1 MSPALRAQLSA
12 TTAAGEAWRCL
23 RCASYVPG
31 PAGASGPARDA
42 PRVRRGLQIRS
53 LLILRIFSVERFLR
67 ALLFFGLAVLLW
79 QFKHSQH
86 SIEAAFDRE
95 RPILRELFRQL
106 GFNIDHSKLV
116 GLIQHALTLSSSSL
130 TLLAIGLAAYAA
142 IEVVEG
148 VGLWLARRWGEYFAM
163 VATSLGLP
171 LEIYDLTHKVTVTAL
186 IFLAVNLA
194 LVVYLVATKRLFGV
208 RGGKHA
214 YESRL
219 RSDSVMEQAIEAAA
233 AIRGTASDGTRSQPT
248 PASRPRRPLQARLP
262 PLHRRAH
269 RTRRPGEHTGSA
281 PPRQPRPARRVRPG
295 WPRTGRARTR
305 PTRAWTRPAA
315 DGTSTD
321 EAGMYGTGTNDVRR
335 GGDPVQPS
343 AAGCGHRIHAERR
356 PASRARARRHRA
368 TPAASTPA
376 APHPVHGSAAPTAR
390 SPHELAMDVPVT
402 YSRV

>member
-1 MSPALRAQLSA
+1 MDWSLLGCGRSGHVTYAPDEPGVRAQLSA
-12 TTAAGEAWRCL
+12 TTATTATTATATTATTATGEAWLCL

-31 PAGASGPARDA
+31 PAEASGPARDA

-67 ALLFFGLAVLLW
+67 ALLFLGLAVLLW

-116 GLIQHALTLSSSSL
+116 GLIQHALALSATSL
-130 TLLAIGLAAYAA
+130 TLVAIGLAAYAA

-171 LEIYDLTHKVTVTAL
+171 VEIYDLTRKVTVTAL

-208 RGGKHA
+208 RGGKRA

-219 RSDSVMEQAIEAAA
+219 RSDSVMEQAIAAASPDIVSPDAASPPARPGVTPPTAASGPPAATSPGASPAPGAPTSTQEAAA
-233 AIRGTASDGTRSQPT
+233 MSAPTDPDGTA
-248 PASRPRRPLQARLP
+248 
-262 PLHRRAH
+262 
-269 RTRRPGEHTGSA
+269 
-281 PPRQPRPARRVRPG
+281 
-295 WPRTGRARTR
+295 
-305 PTRAWTRPAA
+305 
-315 DGTSTD
+315 
-321 EAGMYGTGTNDVRR
+321 GTGTAHSDGMDGT
-335 GGDPVQPS
+335 GGADATGTES
-343 AAGCGHRIHAERR
+343 AADPRSAE
-356 PASRARARRHRA
+356 PVGRHRA
-368 TPAASTPA
+368 TPATSAPPA
-376 APHPVHGSAAPTAR
+376 PGPHP
-390 SPHELAMDVPVT
+390 
-402 YSRV
+402 

>member
-1 MSPALRAQLSA
+1 MDWSLLGCGRSGHITYAPDEPGVRAQLSG

-23 RCASYVPG
+23 RCASYVSG
-31 PAGASGPARDA
+31 PAGASGPARDG

-67 ALLFFGLAVLLW
+67 ALLFSGLAVLLW

-142 IEVVEG
+142 IEVVEC

-171 LEIYDLTHKVTVTAL
+171 VEIYDLTHKVTVTAL

-194 LVVYLVATKRLFGV
+194 LVLYLVATKRLFGV

-233 AIRGTASDGTRSQPT
+233 ASDGTASDGTASDGTASDGTALSAHPGVTPPTSASCSPAAT
-248 PASRPRRPLQARLP
+248 PADAPA
-262 PLHRRAH
+262 A
-269 RTRRPGEHTGSA
+269 PGAPASTQEAAAASA
-281 PPRQPRPARRVRPG
+281 PPDGTGPAG
-295 WPRTGRARTR
+295 MATDGTGAGPADRGMDPA
-305 PTRAWTRPAA
+305 AA

-321 EAGMYGTGTNDVRR
+321 EAGMYGAGTDSA
-335 GGDPVQPS
+335 GGARSAEPV
-343 AAGCGHRIHAERR
+343 G
-356 PASRARARRHRA
+356 RHRA
-368 TPAASTPA
+368 TPSTPA
-376 APHPVHGSAAPTAR
+376 PSTPPATGWR
-390 SPHELAMDVPVT
+390 S
-402 YSRV
+402 

>member
-1 MSPALRAQLSA
+1 MDWSLLGCGRSGHITYAPDEPGVRAQLSA
-12 TTAAGEAWRCL
+12 TTAVGEAWRCL
-23 RCASYVPG
+23 RCASYVSG

-86 SIEAAFDRE
+86 SIEADFDRE

-130 TLLAIGLAAYAA
+130 TLLAIALAAYAA
-142 IEVVEG
+142 IEVVEC

-171 LEIYDLTHKVTVTAL
+171 LEIYDLSHKVTVTAL

-208 RGGKHA
+208 RGGKNA

-233 AIRGTASDGTRSQPT
+233 AASDGTASDGTALSAHPGVTPPT
-248 PASRPRRPLQARLP
+248 AASGPPAATPPGAPTAPGAPASTQEAAAP
-262 PLHRRAH
+262 
-269 RTRRPGEHTGSA
+269 SA
-281 PPRQPRPARRVRPG
+281 PPDGTGPDGMAPDGTGPDGMATDGTGADPAD
-295 WPRTGRARTR
+295 TGMDPA
-305 PTRAWTRPAA
+305 AA
-315 DGTSTD
+315 DGTSTG
-321 EAGMYGTGTNDVRR
+321 EAGMYGAGTDSA
-335 GGDPVQPS
+335 GGARSADPV
-343 AAGCGHRIHAERR
+343 G
-356 PASRARARRHRA
+356 RHRA
-368 TPAASTPA
+368 TPSTPA
-376 APHPVHGSAAPTAR
+376 PSTPPATGWR
-390 SPHELAMDVPVT
+390 S
-402 YSRV
+402 